1 MAIDKRWTAAHD
13 AETGPEAV
21 DRACGGE
28 GAYDGIGDVMQNDR
42 AYSDAHCHV
51 AFMADPDTFAHDAH
65 QAHASV
71 FAVTTTPSEYRRLM
85 QCETASHHLAIGLG
99 LHPWWVPADE
109 AELHELLS
117 EFDGLFDGARFI
129 GEVGLDYSMR
139 CVETKAHQLRAF
151 SHIVNSCVRGALGE
165 EPSKRRVLSMHC
177 VHAYDDML
185 SLLDQSGCAVKCDCI
200 FHWFSGSSDHLQRAI
215 RLGCYFSVS
224 ERMLSSKRGRE
235 YAKAIPSDRLLLE
248 TDAPFVA
255 DPLSEDPVVPCVYGE
270 VAEELR
276 RTATQLAGLRNE
288 SLSDLS
294 AALAQ
299 NASFLDE
306 CCR

>member
-1 MAIDKRWTAAHD
+1 M
-13 AETGPEAV
+13 
-21 DRACGGE
+21 
-28 GAYDGIGDVMQNDR
+28 MQDIR

-85 QCETASHHLAIGLG
+85 QYGTASHYLATGLG
-99 LHPWWVPADE
+99 LHPWWVPSNEAALEESLCELDE
-109 AELHELLS
+109 
-117 EFDGLFDGARFI
+117 LFDDARFI
-129 GEVGLDYSMR
+129 GEVGLDYSAR
-139 CVETKAHQLRAF
+139 RVETKAHQLRAF
-151 SHIVNSCVRGALGE
+151 SHVVNSCVRGALVE

-177 VHAYDDML
+177 AHAHDDML

-200 FHWFSGSSDHLQRAI
+200 FHWFSGSFDHLQRAI
-215 RLGCYFSVS
+215 SIGCSFSVS

-248 TDAPFVA
+248 TDAPFVD
-255 DPLSEDPVVPCVYGE
+255 DPLSEDPVVPCTYKE
-270 VAEELR
+270 VSEELC
-276 RTATQLAGLRNE
+276 RTAAQLAELRNE

-294 AALAQ
+294 AALAW
-299 NASFLDE
+299 NASILGS
-306 CCR
+306 

>member
-28 GAYDGIGDVMQNDR
+28 GAYDGVGDVMQNDR

-117 EFDGLFDGARFI
+117 EFDGLFDDARFI

-139 CVETKAHQLRAF
+139 RVETKDHQLQVF
-151 SHIVNSCVRGALGE
+151 SHIVNNCAKGVSTEG
-165 EPSKRRVLSMHC
+165 SSQRRVLSIHC
-177 VHAYDDML
+177 VRAYDDAL
-185 SLLDQSGCAVKCDCI
+185 LLLDRSGCARKCDCI
-200 FHWFSGSSDHLQRAI
+200 FHWFSGSFDHLQRAI
-215 RLGCYFSVS
+215 SLGCSFSVS

-235 YAKAIPSDRLLLE
+235 YAKVVPLDRLLLE
-248 TDAPFVA
+248 TDAPFVD
-255 DPLSEDPVVPCVYGE
+255 DPLSAHPMVPYTYGE

-276 RTATQLAGLRNE
+276 RTAAQLAELRNE

-299 NASFLDE
+299 NASFLDV

>member
-1 MAIDKRWTAAHD
+1 MLRRLVECRI
-13 AETGPEAV
+13 V
-21 DRACGGE
+21 DRMMSQWEMCGRGKV
-28 GAYDGIGDVMQNDR
+28 GCMMQDIR

-85 QCETASHHLAIGLG
+85 QCETASRHLAIGLG
-99 LHPWWVPADE
+99 LHPWWVPSSE
-109 AELHELLS
+109 AALEGSLR
-117 EFDGLFDGARFI
+117 EFDELFDDTRFI
-129 GEVGLDYSMR
+129 GEVGLDYSAR
-139 CVETKAHQLRAF
+139 RVETKANQLGVF
-151 SHIVNSCVRGALGE
+151 SHIVNSCVRGASVEGS
-165 EPSKRRVLSMHC
+165 SKRRVLSMHC
-177 VHAYDDML
+177 VRAYDDML
-185 SLLDQSGCAVKCDCI
+185 SLLDQSACTVKCDCI

-248 TDAPFVA
+248 TDAPFVD
-255 DPLSEDPVVPCVYGE
+255 DPLSEDPVVPCVYEE

-276 RTATQLAGLRNE
+276 RTATQLAELRSE
-288 SLSDLS
+288 AASDLS
-294 AALAQ
+294 VALAR
-299 NASFLDE
+299 NASVLGS
-306 CCR
+306 